1 MPTSLCVSLEREPG
15 SFPMAARL
23 LLGSSSLVFASPPFL
38 HQKLSD
44 PVPWNLGKI
53 MEAEWGLF
61 PKNKKWGAQRGFC
74 ARKPHRALLSYSFLL
89 SSHRAVMAV
98 ALLDLILLSTLPVF
112 DAQRLCQDTE
122 PDLCPSASWVAL
134 RALERQWFWWRP
146 NPDLL
151 ESKRVSHSEYLQEW
165 SQM

>member
-1 MPTSLCVSLEREPG
+1 MCLPWEGTRILPHGCTIVAWLFLPCLCI
-15 SFPMAARL
+15 
-23 LLGSSSLVFASPPFL
+23 PPFL
-38 HQKLSD
+38 HQQLSD

-98 ALLDLILLSTLPVF
+98 VLLDLILLSTLPVF